1 MFYLFYTS
9 LVELKYKY
17 RYISPPPPLH
27 KKTTKKPP
35 SQS

>member
-17 RYISPPPPLH
+17 RYISPPPLH
-27 KKTTKKPP
+27 KKQPKNHPVSLK
-35 SQS
+35 